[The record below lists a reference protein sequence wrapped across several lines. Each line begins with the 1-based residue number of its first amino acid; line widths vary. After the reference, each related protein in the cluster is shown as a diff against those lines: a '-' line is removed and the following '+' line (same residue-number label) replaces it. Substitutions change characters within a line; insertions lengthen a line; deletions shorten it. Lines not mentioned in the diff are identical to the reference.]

1 MSEPTASTRAEV
13 LIRGDL
19 SKLTEDERLQYY
31 LDVCNSLGLNP
42 LTRPFEFL
50 VLNGKTVM
58 YAKKEA
64 TEQIRKRDG
73 ISIIITSR
81 EIIDGVYV
89 VTARARCGDRED
101 ESTGAVNIEGLK
113 GENKANAIMKAESK
127 AKRRVTLSIAGM
139 GVLDESEIE
148 SVAPIQPVEQ
158 PDRAEQEA
166 TLADVQERLRQR
178 QSTPAPTPAPAPA
191 EVPTPTPAPAEVP
204 TPAPTPAPTEET
216 VDLSLDFP
224 CWPIAGKNLNVP
236 MHDISHQYLTWY
248 VQKGTNTDALKMA
261 LEELARRAALV
272 L

>member
-148 SVAPIQPVEQ
+148 SVAPSQPIEQ

-178 QSTPAPTPAPAPA
+178 QSTPAPTPAPTEAPA
-191 EVPTPTPAPAEVP
+191 PAPTPAEVP
-204 TPAPTPAPTEET
+204 TPAPTEAPT
-216 VDLSLDFP
+216 DLPLDFP